1 MAELNE
7 LMNKKC
13 KELLARFENLVDY
26 FATAIESQVNCVVD
40 LSKLIEE
47 GKNLKPGSE
56 ESKENKSQKEVVYKQ
71 INAGKGF
78 IDEIKKGATECKNQ
92 LNDLIS
98 EYNAV
103 TKLDTESKI
112 ESKTD
117 NKKEVIKE

>member
-1 MAELNE
+1 M
-7 LMNKKC
+7 KVDRRR
-13 KELLARFENLVDY
+13 KEFKAW
-26 FATAIESQVNCVVD
+26 
-40 LSKLIEE
+40 
-47 GKNLKPGSE
+47 
-56 ESKENKSQKEVVYKQ
+56 NKSQKEVVYKQ